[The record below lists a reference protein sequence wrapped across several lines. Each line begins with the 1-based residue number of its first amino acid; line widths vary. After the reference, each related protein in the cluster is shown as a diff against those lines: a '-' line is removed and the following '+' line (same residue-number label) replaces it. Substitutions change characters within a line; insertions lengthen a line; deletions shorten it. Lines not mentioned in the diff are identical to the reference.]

1 MRTIR
6 STIVRMRFAAAS
18 ATSSFCLTSG
28 SACPNGSTF
37 AAPDKRLKDVEGRVY
52 SLEGWANQ
60 AGHFGTPPA
69 QGVTDESGTFDTLR
83 QRGDA

>member
-1 MRTIR
+1 MPDDRVR
-6 STIVRMRFAAAS
+6 MLEGIVRG
-18 ATSSFCLTSG
+18 TSG
-28 SACPNGSTF
+28 TTF
-37 AAPDKRLKDVEGRVY
+37 AKPDQRLKDLEGRVY
-52 SLEGWANQ
+52 SLEGWANS